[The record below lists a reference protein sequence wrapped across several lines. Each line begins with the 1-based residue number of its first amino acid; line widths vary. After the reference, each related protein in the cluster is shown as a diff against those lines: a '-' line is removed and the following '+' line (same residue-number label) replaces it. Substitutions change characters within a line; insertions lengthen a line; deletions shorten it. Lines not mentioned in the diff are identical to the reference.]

1 MQDDDS
7 NLNPNPNPKLSQDDD
22 SNLNPNPNPNPKL
35 SQDDDSNLPL
45 LFDEAFVLKLWLT
58 GPLFLFMA
66 HRIHFKVL

>member
-1 MQDDDS
+1 MQDDDR
-7 NLNPNPNPKLSQDDD
+7 NLNPDPNS
-22 SNLNPNPNPNPKL
+22 KL

-66 HRIHFKVL
+66 HRLHFKVRAHTHTHTHTHTHL